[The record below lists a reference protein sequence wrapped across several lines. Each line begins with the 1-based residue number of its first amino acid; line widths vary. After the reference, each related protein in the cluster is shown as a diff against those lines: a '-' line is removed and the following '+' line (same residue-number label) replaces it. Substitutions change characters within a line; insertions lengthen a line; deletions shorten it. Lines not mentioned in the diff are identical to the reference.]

1 MFYLLY
7 FNIASSKIESTII
20 AKVENKIITN
30 FEIKNQ
36 ILSSLILSNLN
47 INQEN
52 INRLKKQSLEFLVQT
67 KLKEIEL
74 SKYNIKIDYSR
85 IDAYLNSISS
95 NDIDSLKKKFKDL
108 NLDFEF
114 FTQNI
119 ETDMKWKSF
128 IFGKYSNKIDID
140 ESSVLDELERLKK
153 NNSSIKE
160 YNLSEIE
167 IPLERAAS
175 EDEIISG
182 IKMKI
187 EEIGF
192 DETALKYSISLTA
205 SNKGNL
211 GWINSESL
219 SDNIK
224 DSVKKMKP
232 GDTSKPIKISNNI
245 LFLKLNDVRVVKNT
259 EINLDE
265 LKKSIINQ
273 RKNDLYEMYSNSYL
287 SKLKNTSLIEYK

>member
-128 IFGKYSNKIDID
+128 IFGKYSNKINID

-232 GDTSKPIKISNNI
+232 GDTSKPIKISSNI

-273 RKNDLYEMYSNSYL
+273 RKNDLYDLYSNSYL